1 MEGKKRKA
9 WIYTCIDAP
18 EDTHGAL
25 KQQYEQLS
33 AYGKQLPAEIAGYS
47 SDMGGSKSMERPGLK
62 CFWREAGIRE
72 IEILLILDSSRIS
85 RNEDQRKEFLKRTKE
100 RGIEVISVLEGSL
113 TSDYKSLSPEIVRYI
128 DHMVATSFG
137 LGEVL
142 AQGNHH
148 TEKEKEQGE
157 KTNDSAGI

>member
-1 MEGKKRKA
+1 MGGKKRKA

-142 AQGNHH
+142 AQGSYH
-148 TEKEKEQGE
+148 TEKEKE
-157 KTNDSAGI
+157 